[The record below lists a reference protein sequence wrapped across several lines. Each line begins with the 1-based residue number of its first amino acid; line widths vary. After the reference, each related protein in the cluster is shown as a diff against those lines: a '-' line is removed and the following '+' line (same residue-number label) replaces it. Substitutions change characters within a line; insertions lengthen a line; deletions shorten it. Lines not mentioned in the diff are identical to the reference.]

1 MHSMHPRFFMVP
13 SAVWVPFNYQVS
25 GMLWALHAFSARWA
39 ADGLLY
45 KGALSYESVGKM
57 FQSCTF
63 LPFHTIVI
71 AILFIQTT
79 KEYFSHRKRIRHLN
93 YLENEGTNF
102 AFRYNTLDRWGYL
115 DCSELNLQLFSQTIQ
130 FTLFLVNHPTGSK
143 RLMSSARIASRSGR
157 KVSACFELVN
167 KMKRLEQKS
176 TLNVGP
182 SSFFARFEIGPI
194 CFKKLPSCQLT
205 KNNCMASTL

>member
-1 MHSMHPRFFMVP
+1 MASYAPGCNLRRPGFVAPKSWIQDFLLTIQGQKLP
-13 SAVWVPFNYQVS
+13 ALEGFIQAFKILRTGLDR
-25 GMLWALHAFSARWA
+25 GMRPL
-39 ADGLLY
+39 
-45 KGALSYESVGKM
+45 
-57 FQSCTF
+57 
-63 LPFHTIVI
+63 VI

-79 KEYFSHRKRIRHLN
+79 KEYFSHRKRSRNLN
-93 YLENEGTNF
+93 YFENEGTNF